1 MSEVLERFYAIVRY
15 PHGIVHESRAYS
27 SYDEA
32 YQYGSNE
39 MTHNPR
45 NLRERP
51 LYFTVEL
58 RYEVI

>member
-1 MSEVLERFYAIVRY
+1 MSEVRERFYAVVRF
-15 PHGIVHESRAYS
+15 PHHITHESRAYD

-32 YQYGSNE
+32 YRYGVDE

-45 NLRERP
+45 NIRERP

-58 RYEVI
+58 RYEIN

>member
-1 MSEVLERFYAIVRY
+1 MSDVVERFYAVVRF
-15 PHGIVHESRAYS
+15 PNHIIHESRPFG

-32 YQYGSNE
+32 YQYGITE
-39 MTHNPR
+39 MQHNPR

-58 RYEVI
+58 RYEQI